1 MKGQAR
7 FYHILESVQYGILYL
22 LAAFAGG
29 VSLDF
34 TFPHFDETKPT
45 GVIFY
50 ETSLQCILLVL
61 VVYLVK
67 FIVKGVPILFPIA
80 KGSGYIPYETAE
92 FNGEM
97 MMGFVFSGSQ
107 LNLIRKI
114 DELAS
119 RLYTWLFT
127 EEGRVKTKGN
137 QVKEGIKGRMEK
149 IQTTGEKNQTNI

>member
-1 MKGQAR
+1 MKPHAR

-34 TFPHFDETKPT
+34 TFPHFDDAKPT

-50 ETSLQCILLVL
+50 EASFQCILLVL
-61 VVYLVK
+61 VVYLVR
-67 FIVKGVPILFPIA
+67 FIVKGVPVLFPVA
-80 KGSGYIPYETAE
+80 KGSGYIPYRTAE

-97 MMGFVFSGSQ
+97 MMGFVFLGSQ

-114 DELAS
+114 DELSS
-119 RLYTWLFT
+119 RLYVWLFT
-127 EEGRVKTKGN
+127 EERKGKDGVEKVKDGVHAK
-137 QVKEGIKGRMEK
+137 VEAAK
-149 IQTTGEKNQTNI
+149 TTI

>member
-1 MKGQAR
+1 MKPHAR

-34 TFPHFDETKPT
+34 SFPHFDDAKPT

-50 ETSLQCILLVL
+50 EASLQCILLVL
-61 VVYLVK
+61 VVYLVRLC
-67 FIVKGVPILFPIA
+67 VKRVPILFPIA
-80 KGSGYIPYETAE
+80 SSSGYIPYRTAE

-97 MMGFVFSGSQ
+97 MMGFVFLGSQ

-119 RLYTWLFT
+119 RLYVWLFN
-127 EEGRVKTKGN
+127 EERKTKDGA
-137 QVKEGIKGRMEK
+137 QKIKDGVKEKVQKVEGKL
-149 IQTTGEKNQTNI
+149 

>member
-1 MKGQAR
+1 MKSHAR

-22 LAAFAGG
+22 IAAFAGG

-34 TFPHFDETKPT
+34 SFPHFDESKPT

-50 ETSLQCILLVL
+50 EASFQCVLLVL
-61 VVYLVK
+61 VVYLVRLC
-67 FIVKGVPILFPIA
+67 VKRVPILFPIA
-80 KGSGYIPYETAE
+80 KESGYIPYRTAE

-97 MMGFVFSGSQ
+97 MMGFVFLGSQ

-114 DELAS
+114 DELSS

-127 EEGRVKTKGN
+127 EERKGKDSIQKVKDGV
-137 QVKEGIKGRMEK
+137 QVKVTQAK
-149 IQTTGEKNQTNI
+149 ITQENTKRS

>member
-1 MKGQAR
+1 MKPHAR

-34 TFPHFDETKPT
+34 SFPHFDETKPT
-45 GVIFY
+45 GELFY
-50 ETSLQCILLVL
+50 ETSFQCILLVL
-61 VVYLVK
+61 VVYLVRLC
-67 FIVKGVPILFPIA
+67 VKRVPILFPITA
-80 KGSGYIPYETAE
+80 SSGYIPYRTAE

-97 MMGFVFSGSQ
+97 MMGFVFLGSQ

-114 DELAS
+114 DELSS

-127 EEGRVKTKGN
+127 EERKGKDGVQKVKDG
-137 QVKEGIKGRMEK
+137 VKQKMKE
-149 IQTTGEKNQTNI
+149 TLTNKQS

>member
-1 MKGQAR
+1 MKPHAR

-34 TFPHFDETKPT
+34 SFPHFDDAKPT
-45 GVIFY
+45 GVMFY

-61 VVYLVK
+61 VVYLVR

-80 KGSGYIPYETAE
+80 KGSGYIPYHTAE

-97 MMGFVFSGSQ
+97 MMGFVFLGSQ

-114 DELAS
+114 DELSS

-127 EEGRVKTKGN
+127 EERKTKDGA
-137 QVKEGIKGRMEK
+137 QKVKDSVKQKMKE
-149 IQTTGEKNQTNI
+149 TLTNKEI

>member
-1 MKGQAR
+1 MKPHAR

-34 TFPHFDETKPT
+34 TFPHFDDSKPT
-45 GVIFY
+45 DVLFY
-50 ETSLQCILLVL
+50 ESSFQCILLVL
-61 VVYLVK
+61 VVYLVR
-67 FIVKGVPILFPIA
+67 FIVKCVPILFPIA
-80 KGSGYIPYETAE
+80 KGTGYIPYQTSE

-97 MMGFVFSGSQ
+97 MMGFVFLGSQ

-119 RLYTWLFT
+119 RLYVWLFT
-127 EEGRVKTKGN
+127 EERKTKDGA
-137 QVKEGIKGRMEK
+137 QKAKDGVKRV
-149 IQTTGEKNQTNI
+149 IQTETAKI

>member
-1 MKGQAR
+1 MKPHAR
-7 FYHILESVQYGILYL
+7 FYHILESIQYGILYL

-34 TFPHFDETKPT
+34 SFPHFDDAKPT

-50 ETSLQCILLVL
+50 EASFQCILLVL
-61 VVYLVK
+61 VVYLVR

-80 KGSGYIPYETAE
+80 KGSGYIPYRTAE

-97 MMGFVFSGSQ
+97 MMGFVFLGSQ

-119 RLYTWLFT
+119 RLYVWLFT
-127 EEGRVKTKGN
+127 EERKGKDGAKQEVEKVKAKL
-137 QVKEGIKGRMEK
+137 
-149 IQTTGEKNQTNI
+149 

>member
-1 MKGQAR
+1 MKTHAR
-7 FYHILESVQYGILYL
+7 FYHILESIQYGILYL

-34 TFPHFDETKPT
+34 TFPHFDDSKPT

-50 ETSLQCILLVL
+50 ESSLQCILLVL
-61 VVYLVK
+61 VVYLVR
-67 FIVKGVPILFPIA
+67 FIVKCVPILFPIV
-80 KGSGYIPYETAE
+80 KGTGYIPYQTAE

-97 MMGFVFSGSQ
+97 MMGFVFLGSQ

-119 RLYTWLFT
+119 RLYVWLFT
-127 EEGRVKTKGN
+127 EERKTKDN
-137 QVKEGIKGRMEK
+137 AQVAKDGVKQAIIKAETK
-149 IQTTGEKNQTNI
+149 I

>member
-1 MKGQAR
+1 MKPHAR

-34 TFPHFDETKPT
+34 TFPHFDDAKPT

-50 ETSLQCILLVL
+50 EASLQCILLVL
-61 VVYLVK
+61 VVYLVRLC
-67 FIVKGVPILFPIA
+67 VKRVPILFPIA
-80 KGSGYIPYETAE
+80 SSSGYIPYRTAE

-97 MMGFVFSGSQ
+97 MMGFVFLGSQ

-119 RLYTWLFT
+119 RLYVWLFN
-127 EEGRVKTKGN
+127 EERKTKDGA
-137 QVKEGIKGRMEK
+137 QKIKDGVKEKVQKVEGKL
-149 IQTTGEKNQTNI
+149 

>member
-1 MKGQAR
+1 MKLHAR
-7 FYHILESVQYGILYL
+7 FYHILESIQYGILYL

-34 TFPHFDETKPT
+34 TFPHFDDAKPT

-50 ETSLQCILLVL
+50 ESSFQCILLVL
-61 VVYLVK
+61 VVYIVR
-67 FIVKGVPILFPIA
+67 FIVKCVPILFPIA
-80 KGSGYIPYETAE
+80 KGTGYIPYRTAE

-97 MMGFVFSGSQ
+97 MMGFVFLGSQ

-119 RLYTWLFT
+119 RLYVWLFT
-127 EEGRVKTKGN
+127 EERKTKDTAQNAKDG
-137 QVKEGIKGRMEK
+137 VKHAIQAETAK
-149 IQTTGEKNQTNI
+149 I